1 MDLDGYQADPYKQP
15 VYSRTIQSGNL
26 WQSKHYMAYP
36 LVCLYNRI
44 SCIRISNGQPPPPG
58 GGYMSNKIYTAGINR
73 RTLLMSTVAST
84 GLLLQVGTSGVYAQ
98 QSLPRHTLEKM
109 PGLDTPSTQTGDRVV
124 ITTTGAERL
133 GQRKLEAITI
143 G

>member
-44 SCIRISNGQPPPPG
+44 SCIQISNGQPSG
-58 GGYMSNKIYTAGINR
+58 GVYVKPKDTAGINR
-73 RTLLMSTVAST
+73 RTF
-84 GLLLQVGTSGVYAQ
+84 
-98 QSLPRHTLEKM
+98 
-109 PGLDTPSTQTGDRVV
+109 
-124 ITTTGAERL
+124 
-133 GQRKLEAITI
+133 EAITV